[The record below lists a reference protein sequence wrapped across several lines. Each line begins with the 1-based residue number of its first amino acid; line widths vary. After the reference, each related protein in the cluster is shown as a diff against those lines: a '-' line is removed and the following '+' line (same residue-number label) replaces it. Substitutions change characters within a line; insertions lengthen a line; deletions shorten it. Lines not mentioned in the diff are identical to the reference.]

1 MPFPVTDQ
9 RGSPLYSSFLSSDD
23 YTICLQSALPY
34 PAQVLT
40 LGRVGLT
47 YKQLEAY
54 DLVVTLGVKTNVL
67 TGTKVCQSWTSLLN
81 TTSNPPDSQF
91 AVSLVSS
98 DSQCC
103 ALGPPSGC
111 INCWKFEV
119 DSKAAAVEQ
128 ALQEGVGF
136 NANGSPVSGT
146 LGDGWG
152 VGTGIQKMVRR
163 R

>member
-1 MPFPVTDQ
+1 MPFTAKDQ
-9 RGSPLYSSFLSSDD
+9 CGNLHYQYQDIRLHRQNF
-23 YTICLQSALPY
+23 LQSDYNTARLQCALF

-40 LGRVGLT
+40 LGRIGLT

-136 NANGSPVSGT
+136 NANGSPVSE
-146 LGDGWG
+146 WHP
-152 VGTGIQKMVRR
+152 
-163 R
+163 